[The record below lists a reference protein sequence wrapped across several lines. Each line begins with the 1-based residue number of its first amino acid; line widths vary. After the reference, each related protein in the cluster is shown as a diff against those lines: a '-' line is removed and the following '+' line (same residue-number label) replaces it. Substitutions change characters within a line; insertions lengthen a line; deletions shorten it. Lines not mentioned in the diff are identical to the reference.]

1 MVREAQLGGHSGM
14 EDWSYLLFIDK
25 VNDVNLLC
33 KREEFWKLKLD
44 SFSLNGLNEREAT
57 FEF

>member
-33 KREEFWKLKLD
+33 KREEF
-44 SFSLNGLNEREAT
+44 
-57 FEF
+57 